1 MAQNDNILLT
11 GFFDLLFAAAASTG
25 FTEAYGMEEKKLGL
39 VLSDWVCA
47 RSVLPRGPCFFS
59 MGQLTKTPWARE
71 RVHAAIGC
79 QASSMVR
86 MLAKPF

>member
-1 MAQNDNILLT
+1 
-11 GFFDLLFAAAASTG
+11 
-25 FTEAYGMEEKKLGL
+25 MEEKKLGL